1 MSHERNTWLWTT
13 AFMCVSCTDWGV
25 GLWTRHWGSFVKRR
39 NWLKRVRIV
48 WPQKSFDPE
57 RLWGV
62 SFKLMLVPVPR
73 PPPLILHCTVYPWVS
88 LGETTKTAFI
98 ALGDPLGFLCVEVG
112 PPLWHTDSFTWCETL
127 HAALNLGRFYHNK
140 KKRRP
145 LQFCLSFTC
154 KHPCSYLTCI

>member
-1 MSHERNTWLWTT
+1 MKELHDYEPRL
-13 AFMCVSCTDWGV
+13 SCLFLAQTEALV
-25 GLWTRHWGSFVKRR
+25 YERHWGSFVKRR

-48 WPQKSFDPE
+48 WPPQSFDPE

-73 PPPLILHCTVYPWVS
+73 PLPLILHCTVYPWVS

-98 ALGDPLGFLCVEVG
+98 PLGTLLVTSAWRWAPHSDTLTLLPDVK
-112 PPLWHTDSFTWCETL
+112 L

-140 KKRRP
+140 KPSPPPVLSLFHLWTP
-145 LQFCLSFTC
+145 LFISDM
-154 KHPCSYLTCI
+154 YLTC